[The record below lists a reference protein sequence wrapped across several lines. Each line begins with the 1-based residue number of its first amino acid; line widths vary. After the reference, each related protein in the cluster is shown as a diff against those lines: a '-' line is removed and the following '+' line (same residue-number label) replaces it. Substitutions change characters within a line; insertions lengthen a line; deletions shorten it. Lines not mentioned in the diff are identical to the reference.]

1 MSAILTYRYVIV
13 APDRGEKE
21 NSACEAYNLT
31 GKFIALALCR
41 SAGSLPIPVGLRV
54 AEETWHEGAIHSRR
68 VAGRAAR
75 PGCGRMAFRQEPTA
89 AVRTEFPE
97 GSIGAIKQVSVAIA
111 HNGGELAFRLEWSD
125 ASAESGAGGQ
135 DDVGF
140 PDAAAILLPVRP
152 GAPLMTMGAPGQ
164 PVNAWYWRADE
175 NGTGRQVTAQGL
187 GTTETIDRES
197 VKCRGIHRQSEWAVV
212 IARHLRVKG
221 NQQVAQ
227 IDVGTG
233 TAFSIAANVPASSR
247 SPSARS
253 KAGIR

>member
-1 MSAILTYRYVIV
+1 MKAQYIRGASLDVLLDPDAAAWRSVKSATLPLSGT
-13 APDRGEKE
+13 P
-21 NSACEAYNLT
+21 SAL
-31 GKFIALALCR
+31 
-41 SAGSLPIPVGLRV
+41 
-54 AEETWHEGAIHSRR
+54 
-68 VAGRAAR
+68 
-75 PGCGRMAFRQEPTA
+75 QPTA

-97 GSIGAIKQVSVAIA
+97 GSIELLLGAEPDEPAVAD
-111 HNGGELAFRLEWSD
+111 LD
-125 ASAESGAGGQ
+125 P
-135 DDVGF
+135 GF
-140 PDAAAILLPVRP
+140 VVAVRMLIAAAILLPVRP

-233 TAFSIAANVPASSR
+233 TAFSIAIWEGGHR
-247 SPSARS
+247 ER
-253 KAGIR
+253 AGIKSFALGALEGWHPLTLNRSS

>member
-1 MSAILTYRYVIV
+1 MKAQYIRGASLDVLLDPDAAAWRSVKSATLPLSGT
-13 APDRGEKE
+13 P
-21 NSACEAYNLT
+21 SAL
-31 GKFIALALCR
+31 
-41 SAGSLPIPVGLRV
+41 
-54 AEETWHEGAIHSRR
+54 
-68 VAGRAAR
+68 
-75 PGCGRMAFRQEPTA
+75 QPTA

-175 NGTGRQVTAQGL
+175 NGIGRQVTAQGL

-233 TAFSIAANVPASSR
+233 TAFSIAIWEGGHR
-247 SPSARS
+247 ER
-253 KAGIR
+253 AGIKSFALGALEGWHPLTLNRSS